1 MAVLD
6 FLFYLVIVY
15 FVSTFFWLQY
25 KYEGC
30 SVLVALFRTFM
41 FVVFVV
47 VGFSVGLSIL
57 IVSWLF

>member
-6 FLFYLVIVY
+6 VLFYFVVFY
-15 FVSTFFWLQY
+15 SVSTFFWLQY

-30 SVLVALFRTFM
+30 GVLAALFRTFM
-41 FVVFVV
+41 FVIFVV